1 MFKRTFHIAVVS
13 LFVST
18 LSVQA
23 AALRENEGVTNRLVL
38 AGIVKEIYKKCPT
51 ISVRKLRG
59 FMYLRSIYNYAVDQ
73 GFSHEEIEAYVEN
86 EEEEARLLVHV
97 NTWLSNRGAVEG
109 NPESYC
115 AIGKAEIDAESP
127 IGKFLRTD

>member
-59 FMYLRSIYNYAVDQ
+59 FMYLQSIYNYAVDQ
-73 GFSHEEIEAYVEN
+73 GFSHDEIEAYVEN

-115 AIGKAEIDAESP
+115 TIGKAEIDAESP

>member
-1 MFKRTFHIAVVS
+1 MFKRTFYIAVVS

-59 FMYLRSIYNYAVDQ
+59 FMYLRSIYSYAVDE